1 MLAILDCE
9 ENKIQVFFLSSG
21 SVLKVKHELPCTNL
35 LKNSKILKNSDI
47 LSAFSQAFVTCH
59 LFISSLLSGILA
71 EQAFSVLQH
80 LVFGHA
86 ILHNYFFQ
94 FEDDSLVATRVSF
107 AHVFGA
113 SNDQLHMPIFIN
125 TLKV

>member
-1 MLAILDCE
+1 MLVILDCE
-9 ENKIQVFFLSSG
+9 ENKIQAFFLSSG

-35 LKNSKILKNSDI
+35 LKNSDI

-94 FEDDSLVATRVSF
+94 FEDDSLLVATRVSF